1 MPFFSFKKY
10 PPLLSIAYIATDL
23 LFFGTFISGH
33 VFILGES
40 FVPLEIS
47 HRSLFAS
54 LAIMAALTF
63 RDVAVLHMGIP
74 HTFRDV
80 TVTVHETVTWW
91 ARLMMENSH
100 VVFGVSLYTLR
111 HHIVFCSRLES
122 IERGDRNWRWN
133 MFFVWWFYYIQIHV
147 LYGSIIYRHISDAFQ
162 SDNKESQALW

>member
-1 MPFFSFKKY
+1 MSLLLLFRDRNFLHPGAFFFFKKY

-47 HRSLFAS
+47 PRSLFAS

-80 TVTVHETVTWW
+80 TVTVHETVTW
-91 ARLMMENSH
+91 
-100 VVFGVSLYTLR
+100 
-111 HHIVFCSRLES
+111 
-122 IERGDRNWRWN
+122 
-133 MFFVWWFYYIQIHV
+133 
-147 LYGSIIYRHISDAFQ
+147 
-162 SDNKESQALW
+162 